1 MEMVQVTQ
9 MIWYGDGTGNVTDE
23 SSSVFLPN
31 AYALVAVIKGVQTVK
46 RSSNGI
52 QYRPNCGAG

>member
-1 MEMVQVTQ
+1 